1 MVLAGDEHP
10 AGLNVTDGVVAAPV
24 TVVQAAR
31 LGSGG
36 QGQDLVAQAD
46 GEHGHAA
53 VIQLLY
59 LGDDSHVVG
68 GVAGAVGQH
77 HAVEMT
83 GQHRLG
89 GGEGG
94 EHGDVAATAAQT
106 LDHVLLHAEVHH
118 GHPVLLLAIGGAV
131 LGLFAGDPLH
141 GALYPEGANFL
152 QCFRN
157 IKMLRTGDHAI
168 HAPLTAEYFR

>member
-1 MVLAGDEHP
+1 M
-10 AGLNVTDGVVAAPV
+10 VAAPV
-24 TVVQAAR
+24 AIVQAAR
-31 LGSGG
+31 LGAGG

-46 GEHGHAA
+46 GEHGHVA
-53 VIQLLY
+53 VIQLLH
-59 LGDDSHVVG
+59 LGDDGHVVG

-77 HAVEMT
+77 HAVEMP
-83 GQHRLG
+83 GQHRHG
-89 GGEGG
+89 GGESG
-94 EHGDVAATAAQT
+94 EHGDVAAPAAQA

-131 LGLFAGDPLH
+131 LRLFAGDPLH
-141 GALYPEGANFL
+141 GALHPEGPDLL
-152 QCFRN
+152 QGLRN